1 IFEKLRS
8 EFGVEPPT
16 MEGYDTMRCME
27 AADRGDMRFGFC
39 LGGNLYGA
47 NPDAIFTE
55 RAFGNIDTVVYLS
68 TTLNTGHAWARGR
81 ETIVLP
87 VLARDE
93 EPQKTT
99 QESMFNYVR
108 LSDGG
113 SPRHD
118 GPRSEVDVI
127 AALARRVLGDEGP
140 VDFKAMQQHQTIRRA
155 ISRIVPGWER
165 IGEIDRT
172 QAEFQIEGRTFH
184 TPTFGTPNGKAQ
196 FAVCELPD
204 LALPDGQLRLMTI
217 RSEGQFNT
225 VVYEEED
232 LYRGQ
237 TRRDVI
243 LIHPDDVRRL
253 GLAADQR
260 VTIRSESGELPNILV
275 RPFERIRA
283 GNVLMYYPEANVL
296 VPRHV
301 DARSKTPAFKGIP
314 ITIESASNV
323 AAPTA

>member
-1 IFEKLRS
+1 
-8 EFGVEPPT
+8 
-16 MEGYDTMRCME
+16 
-27 AADRGDMRFGFC
+27 
-39 LGGNLYGA
+39 
-47 NPDAIFTE
+47 
-55 RAFGNIDTVVYLS
+55 
-68 TTLNTGHAWARGR
+68 
-81 ETIVLP
+81 
-87 VLARDE
+87 
-93 EPQKTT
+93 
-99 QESMFNYVR
+99 
-108 LSDGG
+108 
-113 SPRHD
+113 
-118 GPRSEVDVI
+118 
-127 AALARRVLGDEGP
+127 
-140 VDFKAMQQHQTIRRA
+140 
-155 ISRIVPGWER
+155 
-165 IGEIDRT
+165 
-172 QAEFQIEGRTFH
+172 GRTFH
-184 TPTFGTPNGKAQ
+184 QPQFPTPTGRANLHAH
-196 FAVCELPD
+196 ELPELRGGD
-204 LALPDGQLRLMTI
+204 DELRLMTV

-232 LYRGQ
+232 YYRGQ

-314 ITIESASNV
+314 ITIESASSV